1 MKIVT
6 GSDMADID
14 KHAIEEMGVPAPV
27 LMENAARAV
36 CRAFV
41 YALQRGEKPV
51 VVVISGSGNNGG
63 DGFCAA
69 RILSCWGFKV
79 FPVHVGRVQS
89 LKSDAELNYKLLKE
103 YGQEIISITSE
114 SDLDKLGE
122 ILENSD
128 WLIDALFGTGLSRPI
143 IGIAGKV
150 IEKCRKFKGN
160 VLAIDIPSGINS
172 DTGKIMGVALP
183 ANLTVTFGLP
193 KWGHFLFPGAG
204 NIGKL
209 VVADIGFPPE
219 MLESESIRGN
229 LTTSDYVRKH
239 LPTRPLNAHKG
250 NCGKLGV
257 IAGCRHLL
265 GAAVLTCKSALRTGA
280 GYVTLLLPNYLE
292 PLSKVAMPD
301 IVTMG
306 LTDMEG
312 GFITTKAVDT
322 ALGHTRDKDAVA
334 IGPGI
339 GRAPSTRDFVID
351 FLEEN
356 KLPVVI
362 DADGLNSLA
371 MHDDLKRDPD
381 VPWIMTPH
389 PGEAARLMNK
399 PTKKVLDDIIGT
411 AKELVEKYNAVI
423 VMKGANTL
431 IMNTDGK
438 IFVNPTGN
446 PGMATM
452 GMGDILTGIIST
464 LVAQGVSPFI
474 AAVSG
479 VYIHGLAGDLSARDL
494 GQDSIIAS
502 DLIMKIPEAIA
513 LIRGV
518 KVTERIKILR

>member
-6 GSDMADID
+6 GTDMASID
-14 KHAIEEMGVPAPV
+14 KHAIEEMGVPGPV

-41 YALQRGEKPV
+41 YALQKGEKPAV
-51 VVVISGSGNNGG
+51 TVISGSGNNGG
-63 DGFCAA
+63 DGFCTA
-69 RILSCWGFKV
+69 RILSCWGFRV
-79 FPVHVGRVQS
+79 FPVHVGRIQS
-89 LKSDAELNYKLLKE
+89 LKSDASLNYRLLKE

-114 SDLDKLGE
+114 SDLERLDEVLK
-122 ILENSD
+122 NSD
-128 WLIDALFGTGLSRPI
+128 WLIDALFGTGLSRQI
-143 IGIAGKV
+143 IGTAGKV
-150 IEKCRKFKGN
+150 IERCRKFKGN
-160 VLAIDIPSGINS
+160 ILAIDIPSGINS
-172 DTGKIMGVALP
+172 DTGEIMGVVLP

-204 NIGKL
+204 NVGKL

-219 MLESESIRGN
+219 MLENDSIRGN
-229 LTTSDYVRKH
+229 LTTAEYVRKH

-250 NCGKLGV
+250 NCGKLTV

-265 GAAVLTCKSALRTGA
+265 GAAILTCKSALRTGA

-292 PLSKVAMPD
+292 PLSKIAIPD

-322 ALGHTRDKDAVA
+322 ALGHTRDNDAVA
-334 IGPGI
+334 LGPGM

-371 MHDDLKRDPD
+371 MHNDLKRDPD

-389 PGEAARLMNK
+389 PGEAAKLLNR
-399 PTKKVLDDIIGT
+399 PIKKVLDDVVGT
-411 AKELVEKYNAVI
+411 ARELVEKYKAVI

-431 IMNTDGK
+431 IMDTDSK

-464 LVAQGVSPFI
+464 LLAQRVSPFI

-479 VYIHGLAGDLSARDL
+479 VYIHGLAGDLAAKDL
-494 GQDSIIAS
+494 RQESIIAS
-502 DLIMKIPEAIA
+502 DLVIKIPEALD
-513 LIRGV
+513 LIKRAE
-518 KVTERIKILR
+518 VTERIKMLR